1 MSGHVF
7 VVHGDLTRL
16 ACDAWLLPGGVEGAP
31 GQMWRYSV
39 SADAAEPV
47 PPDFGRSG
55 RRVVRWRPLAEG
67 APVPYLTDLGGSR
80 GTPINWYL
88 DAVREFIA
96 RASTDLSDVE
106 PRNGRSRPLVG
117 LPLVGTGQGGKRR
130 EAGAVARELMPVLY
144 EMADRTDLD
153 LALVMIE
160 GSAYSAAQAERSAR
174 WGEVAFRE
182 LEPELM
188 EVARRLSRRAA
199 RGELVLFV
207 GAGASRAAGLPSW
220 EGLLA
225 ELAEERAGL
234 TPEERAA
241 FVQLG
246 PLDQANVIEDRLAG
260 ESLGEIVARYLDDRC
275 SHHALAHALLAAL
288 PIDEAVT
295 TNYDRLFEMASAG
308 ASRPVTVLPYE
319 RAKDPAERWLL
330 KMHGCVTHPE
340 DIVLTRDHYLAYR
353 ERREA
358 LAGIVQALL
367 ITRHMLFVGFSL
379 KDDNFHQIIRAV
391 RRAIRHSDR
400 ERRPR
405 PFGTSLVVAG
415 NPLAEAIWRDDLR
428 LVSMDAGTSLA
439 GASRRLEIML
449 DRIAAGAVSA
459 TAHLFDPRYANV
471 LSPGEQ
477 NLQQALRRLVDEADE
492 AMKQT
497 GAWSELETLLSRLGW
512 SRR

>member
-7 VVHGDLTRL
+7 VVHGDITRL
-16 ACDAWLLPGGVEGAP
+16 ACDAWLLPGGVEGVP
-31 GQMWRYSV
+31 GETWQGSV
-39 SADAAEPV
+39 ANEPAEAV
-47 PPDFGRSG
+47 PEDFGRSG
-55 RRVVRWRPLAEG
+55 RRVVRWRPLAPG
-67 APVPYLTDLGGSR
+67 APAPYLTDVGGSR
-80 GTPINWYL
+80 GTPITWYL
-88 DAVREFIA
+88 DAVREFVD
-96 RASTDLSDVE
+96 RASRDLQNAE
-106 PRNGRSRPLVG
+106 PRNGRSRPLVA

-144 EMADRTDLD
+144 EMAGRTELD
-153 LALVMIE
+153 VALVMIE
-160 GSAYSAAQAERSAR
+160 GAAYSAAQAERAAR
-174 WGEVAFRE
+174 WGNLAFKD

-199 RGELVLFV
+199 RGQLVLFV

-234 TPEERAA
+234 APAERSA
-241 FVQLG
+241 FAQLG
-246 PLDQANVIEDRLAG
+246 PLDQANVIEERLAG
-260 ESLGEIVARYLDDRC
+260 ESLGEIVARFLEDRC

-288 PIDEAVT
+288 PIAETVT

-308 ASRPVTVLPYE
+308 ASRPLTVLPYE
-319 RAKDPAERWLL
+319 RAKDPGERWLL

-391 RRAIRHSDR
+391 RRAIRHSSG

-415 NPLAEAIWRDDLR
+415 NPLAEAIWKDDLR
-428 LVSMDAGTSLA
+428 LVSMDRGTSLA
-439 GASRRLEIML
+439 EASRLLEIML

-471 LSPGEQ
+471 LSPAEQ
-477 NLQQALRRLVDEADE
+477 RLQTALRKLVDGADAE
-492 AMKQT
+492 MRET
-497 GAWSELETLLSRLGW
+497 GAWAELEALLSRLGW
-512 SRR
+512 SKR